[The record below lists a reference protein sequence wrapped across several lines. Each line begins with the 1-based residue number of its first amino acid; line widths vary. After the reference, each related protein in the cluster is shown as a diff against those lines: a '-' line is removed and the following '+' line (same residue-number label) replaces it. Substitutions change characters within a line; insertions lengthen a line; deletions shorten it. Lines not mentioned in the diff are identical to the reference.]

1 MSTLINIKTG
11 QTVSG
16 RTRGYATK
24 GDTVQDTNGNLYVVK
39 KISLDYGTTLNTEA
53 TSIKITTIAVA
64 FENNRDKLYHYFIT
78 RDELSNY
85 KIGDKIKINTPFG
98 VSTVILVDK
107 NINIDHSRATKLID
121 ILTSSKDKINTDC
134 SRITKWIDVPST
146 PKPSYKTVATVVYEN
161 DSNYYEPK
169 RYDYIVDNNS
179 CLVKVNHKY
188 NLYPNHS
195 IVTVV
200 NIRTTDKTEGLL
212 FKTFIEIPQCNS
224 TFEDNSKL
232 TITDTTT
239 EKIMGGVDF
248 INELVDKRINTI
260 NEIMEEKTMNFNTNK
275 IFKNF
280 EFGKINTDTIK
291 FSLNGLA
298 FKMSDGSYATYDIE
312 KKEATDVSAF
322 VMDTDFIF
330 AMPVALKDIKKGDI
344 IKHLG
349 KFMIVEGIFAE
360 DKTLSVIDPLAA
372 EEKVLIPI
380 KNAFGFSYY
389 TKIVNI
395 FDGADF
401 KPSEDMPFGNML
413 PFMLM
418 NEGNMDNSMLFAM
431 MMMNKDSA
439 EMDFM
444 KNPFM
449 MMALLNK

>member
-1 MSTLINIKTG
+1 MSTLLNIKTG

-16 RTRGYATK
+16 NTPRYATK
-24 GDTVQDTNGNLYVVK
+24 GDVVQDINGNLYVVK
-39 KISLDYGTTLNTEA
+39 RSSFDYEATLNTEV
-53 TSIKITTIAVA
+53 TPFNITTIAVV
-64 FENNRDKLYHYFIT
+64 FENNRDKTYHYFIT
-78 RDELSNY
+78 RDELNNY

-121 ILTSSKDKINTDC
+121 ILSTSELSHKNH
-134 SRITKWIDVPST
+134 
-146 PKPSYKTVATVVYEN
+146 TVVTVRFIN
-161 DSNYYEPK
+161 DKTISKPYFYVSPYFTPSINHLYWL
-169 RYDYIVDNNS
+169 DDN
-179 CLVKVNHKY
+179 K
-188 NLYPNHS
+188 S
-195 IVTVV
+195 IVIIDEVQPNV
-200 NIRTTDKTEGLL
+200 SDVSNLKE
-212 FKTFIEIPQCNS
+212 KTFKSPTLSNLQSSFKANPVAEVKTLLSSVFHTNLNEESVAYLEEIIYYSHFYTNNNNY
-224 TFEDNSKL
+224 E
-232 TITDTTT
+232 TIA
-239 EKIMGGVDF
+239 G
-248 INELVDKRINTI
+248 INTI
-260 NEIMEEKTMNFNTNK
+260 NEIMEEKTMNFNANK
-275 IFKNF
+275 IFKNL
-280 EFGKINTDTIK
+280 EFGKINTDAIK

-372 EEKVLIPI
+372 EEKVLIPV

-395 FDGADF
+395 FDRADF
-401 KPSEDMPFGNML
+401 KPSEDMPFGNIL

-418 NEGNMDNSMLFAM
+418 SEGNMDNSMLFA

-444 KNPFM
+444 KNPLM

>member
-1 MSTLINIKTG
+1 MSTLLNIKTG
-11 QTVSG
+11 QTVHG
-16 RTRGYATK
+16 NTNNFTIK
-24 GDTVQDTNGNLYVVK
+24 GDVVQDANNNLYVVK
-39 KISLDYGTTLNTEA
+39 QVSFEYTDLYTVAIPMD
-53 TSIKITTIAVA
+53 ITTIAVA
-64 FENNRDKLYHYFIT
+64 FENNINKLYHYFIDI
-78 RDELSNY
+78 DELRNY
-85 KIGDKIKINTPFG
+85 KINDKIKINTPFG
-98 VSTVILVDK
+98 VSTVILKDK
-107 NINIDHSRATKLID
+107 NISIDNSRATKLID
-121 ILTSSKDKINTDC
+121 ILPT
-134 SRITKWIDVPST
+134 T
-146 PKPSYKTVATVVYEN
+146 PKPSYKTVATVTFEGSI
-161 DSNYYEPK
+161 DYYH
-169 RYDYIVDNNS
+169 YIVDDAS
-179 CLVKVNHKY
+179 SPVKVNHKY
-188 NLYPNHS
+188 LLLPNRA

-200 NIRTTDKTEGLL
+200 DIRKTNAEDYHYS
-212 FKTFIEIPQCNS
+212 KTFQEISQ
-224 TFEDNSKL
+224 
-232 TITDTTT
+232 
-239 EKIMGGVDF
+239 
-248 INELVDKRINTI
+248 NELKIKDNRII
-260 NEIMEEKTMNFNTNK
+260 KILEEETMYFNTNK

-280 EFGKINTDTIK
+280 EFGKINTDAVK

-330 AMPVALKDIKKGDI
+330 AMPVAFKDIKKGDI

-349 KFMIVEGIFAE
+349 KFMIVEGIFVE
-360 DKTLSVIDPLAA
+360 DKTISVIDPLAA

-413 PFMLM
+413 PFMFM
-418 NEGNMDNSMLFAM
+418 NENGKDNSMLLAM
-431 MMMNKDSA
+431 MMMNKDNV

>member
-16 RTRGYATK
+16 NTPRYATK
-24 GDTVQDTNGNLYVVK
+24 GDTVQDTGGNLYIIK
-39 KISLDYGTTLNTEA
+39 RSSFDYGTTLNTEVA
-53 TSIKITTIAVA
+53 PFGITTIAVA
-64 FENNRDKLYHYFIT
+64 FENNSHKLYHYFIT
-78 RDELSNY
+78 RDTLSNY
-85 KIGDKIKINTPFG
+85 EIGDKIKINTPFG
-98 VSTVILVDK
+98 VSTVILKDK

-121 ILTSSKDKINTDC
+121 ILSSM
-134 SRITKWIDVPST
+134 
-146 PKPSYKTVATVVYEN
+146 PKSSYKTVVTVVFEN
-161 DSNYYEPK
+161 DNNHYSPK
-169 RYDYIVDNNS
+169 YYDYIVDKNS
-179 CLVKVNHKY
+179 CVVKIYHKY
-188 NLYPNHS
+188 MLLPNYS
-195 IVTVV
+195 IVKVV
-200 NIRTTDKTEGLL
+200 NIRTTDETGGLL
-212 FKTFIEIPQCNS
+212 FKTFKEISGQECNS
-224 TFEDNSKL
+224 DILEAVKNIDN
-232 TITDTTT
+232 D
-239 EKIMGGVDF
+239 
-248 INELVDKRINTI
+248 INK
-260 NEIMEEKTMNFNTNK
+260 IMEEKTMNFNTNK
-275 IFKNF
+275 IFKNL
-280 EFGKINTDTIK
+280 EFGKINTDAIK

-298 FKMSDGSYATYDIE
+298 FKMSDGSYSTYDIE

-360 DKTLSVIDPLAA
+360 DKTISVIDPLAA

-418 NEGNMDNSMLFAM
+418 GEGNMDNSMLFAM
-431 MMMNKDSA
+431 MMMNKDGA

-444 KNPFM
+444 KNPLM

>member
-1 MSTLINIKTG
+1 MAVLINIKTG
-11 QTVSG
+11 QTVTG
-16 RTRGYATK
+16 HARFATK
-24 GDTVQDTNGNLYVVK
+24 GDTVQDTEGNLYIVK
-39 KISLDYGTTLNTEA
+39 RTVYDYKATLNTVM
-53 TSIKITTIAVA
+53 IPVKITTIAVA
-64 FENNRDKLYHYFIT
+64 FENNSYKLYHYFIT
-78 RDELSNY
+78 RDELNNY
-85 KIGDKIKINTPFG
+85 EIGDKIKINTPFG
-98 VSTVILVDK
+98 ISTVILKDK
-107 NINIDHSRATKLID
+107 NINIDHSRATKLIN
-121 ILTSSKDKINTDC
+121 ILS
-134 SRITKWIDVPST
+134 PM
-146 PKPSYKTVATVVYEN
+146 PKSSYKTVVTVVFEN
-161 DSNYYEPK
+161 DNNHYSPK
-169 RYDYIVDNNS
+169 YYDYIVDKDS
-179 CLVKVNHKY
+179 CVVKIYHKY
-188 NLYPNHS
+188 MLLPNYS
-195 IVTVV
+195 IVKVV
-200 NIRTTDKTEGLL
+200 NIRTTDETGGLL
-212 FKTFIEIPQCNS
+212 FKTFKEISDEQKCNS
-224 TFEDNSKL
+224 DILKAVKNMDDE
-232 TITDTTT
+232 
-239 EKIMGGVDF
+239 
-248 INELVDKRINTI
+248 INK
-260 NEIMEEKTMNFNTNK
+260 IMEEKTMNFNANK

-280 EFGKINTDTIK
+280 EFGKINTDAIK

-298 FKMSDGSYATYDIE
+298 FKMTDGSYATYDIE

-418 NEGNMDNSMLFAM
+418 GEGNMDNSMLFAM

-449 MMALLNK
+449 MMTLLNK

>member
-1 MSTLINIKTG
+1 MSTLLNIKTG

-16 RTRGYATK
+16 HTPRYATK
-24 GDTVQDTNGNLYVVK
+24 GDVVQDINGNLYVVK
-39 KISLDYGTTLNTEA
+39 RSSFDYEATLNTEV
-53 TSIKITTIAVA
+53 TPFNITTIAVA

-98 VSTVILVDK
+98 VSTVILKDK

-121 ILTSSKDKINTDC
+121 ILSTPSRDKYINTNC
-134 SRITKWIDVPST
+134 SRITESIDTLST
-146 PKPSYKTVATVVYEN
+146 PYYDTVATVVYEN
-161 DSNYYEPK
+161 DCNYYESK
-169 RYDYIVDNNS
+169 RYDYIVDNAS
-179 CLVKVNHKY
+179 CAVKVNHKY
-188 NLYPNHS
+188 MLLPNRS

-200 NIRTTDKTEGLL
+200 GIRTTDRIGALR
-212 FKTFIEIPQCNS
+212 FKTFKEIPDEQKCNS
-224 TFEDNSKL
+224 DILEAVKNMD
-232 TITDTTT
+232 D
-239 EKIMGGVDF
+239 E
-248 INELVDKRINTI
+248 INK
-260 NEIMEEKTMNFNTNK
+260 IMEEKTMNFNTNK
-275 IFKNF
+275 IFKNL
-280 EFGKINTDTIK
+280 EFGKINTDAIK

-298 FKMSDGSYATYDIE
+298 FKMTDGSYATYDIE

-349 KFMIVEGIFAE
+349 RFMIVEGIFAE

-418 NEGNMDNSMLFAM
+418 SEGNIDNSMVFAM

-449 MMALLNK
+449 MMTLLNK